1 MSLRLSFLC
10 ALFATGI
17 CPLIAQQVPAS
28 APVTV
33 NLLSNRVPLGEISQF
48 IVKVT
53 NGEATLP
60 QTLDAPGLEISFS
73 GSQSSITVVNG
84 VSKIENNYYYRFRG
98 NTPGTFKIP
107 SFDVLVKGVAYPTRE
122 VEVTIYEKSQKD
134 SDLDA
139 TKPLFGKL
147 ELSKESFYV
156 NEIVPFSLTAYVR
169 GRNSI
174 AGVNN
179 AKIENE
185 SFVFESFRDIRTD
198 GAEVGNSFYTSASLP
213 STLFALKPGSH
224 LLGPAQ
230 IGLRVMD
237 TDSGFGLSAFFRS
250 QTTQELTTNSINVEV
265 KPLPDSAP
273 VSFTGGVGAFEM
285 ATKASTTSV
294 GVGDPISMEFE
305 ITGIGNLRT
314 MSAPVF
320 EIPQTGIWKSYP
332 ANKELDDASDSDGIN
347 PGKAKFSQVVIPE
360 TKTAVIPPFLL
371 TYFDPQKDKYV
382 TLRSEPIPI
391 TLTDDRPK
399 NAGTAI
405 QFSGEDNFPGKLPAA
420 KPPTAEFNDI
430 LHIRTG
436 PSRWVAN
443 AGGSAPGTFFYII
456 QVLFSIAFCTILGFG
471 LVRWWNRFA
480 EYRAGRAQNL
490 TFARAVKNLP
500 QVGSPRKEFFHAVL
514 EALDLWKKEHPDA
527 PEKVTHVIAQVSE
540 VCATIL
546 YSGMA
551 ENDVPVPAAEVS
563 KFEAMLNKLPRH

>member
-1 MSLRLSFLC
+1 MSLRLFFLC
-10 ALFATGI
+10 VLLATGL
-17 CPLIAQQVPAS
+17 CPLLAQQIPAS

-60 QTLDAPGLEISFS
+60 QTLAAPGLEISFS
-73 GSQSSITVVNG
+73 GSQSSINIVNG

-98 NTPGTFKIP
+98 STPGTFKIP
-107 SFDVLVKGVAYPTRE
+107 SFDVIVKGIAYPTRE
-122 VEVTIYEKSQKD
+122 VEVTVYEKSQTD

-139 TKPLFGKL
+139 TKPVFGKL

-179 AKIENE
+179 AKLENE
-185 SFVFESFRDIRTD
+185 TFVFESFRDIRTD

-213 STLFALKPGSH
+213 STLFALKPGNH

-237 TDSGFGLSAFFRS
+237 TDSGFGLSAFFRNQS
-250 QTTQELTTNSINVEV
+250 SQELTTNSINVTV

-273 VSFTGGVGAFEM
+273 VSFTGGVGAFEIT
-285 ATKASTTSV
+285 TKASTTNV

-332 ANKELDDASDSDGIN
+332 ANKALDDASDSDGIN
-347 PGKAKFSQVVIPE
+347 PGSVKFSQVIIPE
-360 TKTAVIPPFLL
+360 TKTAVIPSFLL
-371 TYFDPQKDKYV
+371 TYFDPQKEKYV
-382 TLRSEPIPI
+382 TLRSEEIPI
-391 TLTDDRPK
+391 TLTDNRPK
-399 NAGTAI
+399 NAGAAI
-405 QFSGEDNFPGKLPAA
+405 QFPSDENSPGNLTAA
-420 KPPTAEFNDI
+420 KSPTAGFNDI

-443 AGGSAPGTFFYII
+443 AGRSAPGTLFYIV

-471 LVRWWNRFA
+471 LVRCWSRFA
-480 EYRAGRAQNL
+480 EYRAGRARNL

-500 QVGSPRKEFFHAVL
+500 KVGTPRKEFFHAVL

-527 PEKVTHVIAQVSE
+527 PAQVSE
-540 VCATIL
+540 VIEQVAELCATIL

-551 ENDVPVPAAEVS
+551 ENDIPVPAAEVS
-563 KFEAMLNKLPRH
+563 KFQAMLHKLPRH